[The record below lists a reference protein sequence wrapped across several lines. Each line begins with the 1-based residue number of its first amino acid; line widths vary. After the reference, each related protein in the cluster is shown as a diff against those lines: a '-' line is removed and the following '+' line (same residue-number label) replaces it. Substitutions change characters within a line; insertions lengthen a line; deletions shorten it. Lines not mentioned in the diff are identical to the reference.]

1 MSKSKTSVKKTN
13 TSSQPEFDKANVNGS
28 KRVIKSPAQN
38 VIDTLRGKKV
48 LFLENDDTLA
58 NGLDE
63 FERILK
69 SAEIDYTIL
78 FDLSELPLQTIT
90 EAINS
95 HDAIVFQ
102 TQWVYDIS
110 KTLLKYVRALR
121 DKKIVVE
128 CYINE
133 PTWYYK
139 QQHGSKH
146 DVYIY
151 SCDVHWGEADKET
164 ETFYKLTNKPY
175 WGYKNCFNR

>member
-1 MSKSKTSVKKTN
+1 MKKAEINNVKPLL
-13 TSSQPEFDKANVNGS
+13 QQANVSGS
-28 KRVIKSPAQN
+28 ARAIKSPTQN
-38 VIDTLRGKKV
+38 VIDTLKGKKV
-48 LFLENDDTLA
+48 LFLENDNELA

-69 SAEIDYTIL
+69 GAEINYTVL
-78 FDLSELPLQTIT
+78 FELSELPLQSIT
-90 EAINS
+90 AAINR

-102 TQWVYDIS
+102 TRWVYDIA
-110 KTLLKYVRALR
+110 KKLFEYVKGLPE
-121 DKKIVVE
+121 KKIVVE

-151 SCDVHWGEADKET
+151 SCHVHCGEADKET
-164 ETFYKLTNKPY
+164 ETFYKLTNKAY
-175 WGYKNCFNR
+175 WDYKNGFNR